1 MLRTDPAFNKV
12 IKQKILFHK
21 VLLGWDVLFLSQR
34 TKRNE
39 KQPHL
44 IRTTRMVMVNWLYG
58 CHILLKN
65 FFIGLKQPILP
76 IVRNE
81 SILLF

>member
-1 MLRTDPAFNKV
+1 MLRTDPAFYWV
-12 IKQKILFHK
+12 IKQRKSYFTKYYLDGMFY
-21 VLLGWDVLFLSQR
+21 FLSQR

-39 KQPHL
+39 KQPNL

-65 FFIGLKQPILP
+65 FFIVLKQPILP
-76 IVRNE
+76 IV
-81 SILLF
+81 